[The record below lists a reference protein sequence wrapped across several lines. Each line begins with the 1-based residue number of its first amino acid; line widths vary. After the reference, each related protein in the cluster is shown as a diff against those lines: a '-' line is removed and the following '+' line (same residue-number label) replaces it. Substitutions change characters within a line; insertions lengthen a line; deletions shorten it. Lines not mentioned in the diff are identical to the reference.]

1 MVAGRGLD
9 QDCFGDLRQQG
20 DEVVG
25 IHGPVDRLAG
35 RIAELQ
41 PVEERYLGRGVSQ
54 SDFDA
59 SVREI
64 TPNDF
69 DCHLGHILQ
78 RFKTRGARTR
88 DGLRPIVGIGG
99 TPVKIL

>member
-9 QDCFGDLRQQG
+9 QDRLGGLREKAH
-20 DEVVG
+20 EVIG
-25 IHGPVDRLAG
+25 IYCAMYRLAG
-35 RIAELQ
+35 RVSELQ
-41 PVEERYLGRGVSQ
+41 PVEERYLGRSVSQ

-64 TPNDF
+64 TSADF
-69 DCHLGHILQ
+69 DGSLGHILQ
-78 RFKTRGARTR
+78 RFKARGARPR
-88 DGLRPIVGIGG
+88 DGLRPIIRISG